1 MKSEINLKDLPMG
14 LGMALAQNTDAM
26 KKFVDLSKPEQAAII
41 GHTHSIHSK
50 QEMHDY
56 INQIFGAGL

>member
-26 KKFVDLSKPEQAAII
+26 KNLWIYQAR
-41 GHTHSIHSK
+41 TSR
-50 QEMHDY
+50 Y
-56 INQIFGAGL
+56 Y

>member
-1 MKSEINLKDLPMG
+1 MKPEINLKDLPMG
-14 LGMALAQNTDAM
+14 LGMALAKNTDAM

-41 GHTHSIHSK
+41 DHTHSIQSK